1 MEDAVAASEG
11 GAEASIVQDVGAA
24 QGKPLLGSIQG
35 KQVGVFAV
43 SFTNQSHNLMNE
55 STAEQDA

>member
-1 MEDAVAASEG
+1 MEDAVAAGEC
-11 GAEASIVQDVGAA
+11 GAEASIVQDVRAA

-35 KQVGVFAV
+35 KQVDVLAV
-43 SFTNQSHNLMNE
+43 TFTNHLMHE

>member
-11 GAEASIVQDVGAA
+11 SAEASIVQYVGAA

-35 KQVGVFAV
+35 KQVGVLAV
-43 SFTNQSHNLMNE
+43 SFFLDKGCPGLCIN
-55 STAEQDA
+55 